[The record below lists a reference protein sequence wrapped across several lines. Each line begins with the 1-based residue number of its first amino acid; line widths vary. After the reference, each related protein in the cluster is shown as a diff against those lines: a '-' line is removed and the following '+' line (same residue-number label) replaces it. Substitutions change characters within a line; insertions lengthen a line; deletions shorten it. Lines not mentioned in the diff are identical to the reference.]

1 MDGPN
6 LQRWL
11 NIRMHLFQNSPE
23 PPSPELIGSAQWHIQ
38 VVQAPL
44 SGWAARGRAVTG
56 PWTVP
61 PAGKTLYDAASPGL
75 ASHSGRHLSWSGSPA
90 VLSEAPLLPRSPRL
104 PCAQVR
110 PAQSPATLKPRRL
123 HSWRVVG
130 SGCPGEHWTE
140 WGLGARWAERRFR
153 MAFTFSGSGPLAWS
167 VGRWRQHSAPRGAV
181 TVPADRT
188 EGRLRARRK
197 AQSCLTSTEGPA
209 LERMSDDRALAKEL
223 NLK

>member
-11 NIRMHLFQNSPE
+11 NIRMDLFQNSPE
-23 PPSPELIGSAQWHIQ
+23 PPSPELTGSAQWHIQ

-90 VLSEAPLLPRSPRL
+90 VLSEAPLLPRSPRR

-110 PAQSPATLKPRRL
+110 PALEPSHPETTTSPFLKGGGKRLPGWTLD
-123 HSWRVVG
+123 RVG
-130 SGCPGEHWTE
+130 
-140 WGLGARWAERRFR
+140 
-153 MAFTFSGSGPLAWS
+153 AWS
-167 VGRWRQHSAPRGAV
+167 QVGREKVPDGLYLLWQRSSRVERG
-181 TVPADRT
+181 
-188 EGRLRARRK
+188 
-197 AQSCLTSTEGPA
+197 
-209 LERMSDDRALAKEL
+209 
-223 NLK
+223 